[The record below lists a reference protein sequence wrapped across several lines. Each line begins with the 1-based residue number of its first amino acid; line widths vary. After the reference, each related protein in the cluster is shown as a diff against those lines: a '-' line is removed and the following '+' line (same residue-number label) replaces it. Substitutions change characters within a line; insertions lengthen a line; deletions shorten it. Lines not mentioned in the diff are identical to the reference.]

1 MNIDSFKFNYIKFNN
16 RNTDGK
22 PLTYEQ
28 TINNVLFSASM
39 HFVGDDLINN
49 SDEPNKC
56 FEITKKLILD
66 DTLQIKDI
74 TEPQTV
80 FLKKDELFMCVFD
93 KDKIEYDYHG
103 SVLKNIADKTLS
115 NKIVM
120 PFMAGKLREL
130 KGNEYFYIYRATD
143 DKGATVTFTE
153 KK

>member
-1 MNIDSFKFNYIKFNN
+1 MNIDKFKFNYIKFNN

-28 TINNVLFSASM
+28 TVNNVLFNASVYFM
-39 HFVGDDLINN
+39 NDNLINS

-80 FLKKDELFMCVFD
+80 FLKKDELFMCIFD
-93 KDKIEYDYHG
+93 KDKIEYDYDG
-103 SVLKNIADKTLS
+103 TRLYTKVS
-115 NKIVM
+115 KIQAKRFTM

-143 DKGATVTFTE
+143 DKGVTLTFTE